1 MCGITGI
8 YAFNQVGSFYMINL
22 AKAIDTLGRRGPD
35 ARGYY
40 LDDLTGLGHRRLS
53 IIDTAS
59 AANQPMY
66 DETNRYV
73 IVFNGEIFNYKEL
86 KEELKQQG
94 INFRTESDTE
104 VLLQYY
110 ILEKE
115 KCLNRFVGFFAFAIY
130 DKQARS
136 LFVARD
142 RMGVKPLLYYR
153 DEDKFVFASEMK
165 SLLAYNIPRELDEVS
180 LFQYLQLNYVPK
192 DHSILKNVFK
202 LLPGEYLYIREK
214 EFVKKTYYDISY
226 SENSVD
232 RNISFEQAQQKFLH
246 LLDDSI
252 RLRLIA
258 DVPLGA
264 FLSGG
269 TDSSAVVALASRHTN
284 YLNTFSIGYKD
295 EPFFDETKYANLVAK
310 KFNTNHTVFS
320 LTNEDLHEHV
330 YEMLDYLDEPFAD
343 SSSLPF
349 YILSK
354 RTSQKV
360 KVALSGDG
368 ADEVFAGYNKYY
380 GEQRI
385 REGGWKAELL
395 KTMYPLLE
403 QLPKSRGGFFSN
415 KVRQFH
421 RFAEGARMS
430 PGERYWCWSSV
441 TSEKDARNLFSAE
454 FLKKLDERQYKERKD
469 DCIKLITPQGTVNEV
484 LLSDVKMVLPGD
496 MLFKVDMM
504 SMANGLEVR
513 EPFLDHR
520 IVDFAF
526 KLPVEYKIDAKL
538 KKKLVRET
546 FREILPVELYERPK
560 KGFEVPLVK
569 FYKRELRS
577 LIIELT
583 DERLVE
589 AQGIFDKKAMSRFRD
604 QVLNSQYYDQGK
616 VWSVLVFQY
625 WWKRFLYK

>member
-22 AKAIDTLGRRGPD
+22 AKSIDTLGRRGPD

-40 LDDLTGLGHRRLS
+40 LDDHIGMGHRRLS

-59 AANQPMY
+59 VANQPMH
-66 DETNRYV
+66 DAGDRYV
-73 IVFNGEIFNYKEL
+73 LVFNGEIFNYKEL
-86 KEELKQQG
+86 KEELIAKG
-94 INFRTESDTE
+94 VSFRTESDTE
-104 VLLQYY
+104 VLLHYY

-115 KCLNRFVGFFAFAIY
+115 KCLNRFVGFYAFAIY
-130 DKQARS
+130 DKDDRS

-142 RMGVKPLLYYR
+142 RMGVKPLLYYT
-153 DEDKFVFASEMK
+153 DEDKFIFASEMK
-165 SLLAYNIPRELDEVS
+165 AVLAYNIPKELDEVS
-180 LFQYLQLNYVPK
+180 LYQYLQLNYVPK
-192 DHSILKNVFK
+192 EHSIFKNIYK
-202 LLPGEYLYIREK
+202 LLPGEYIYIK
-214 EFVKKTYYDISY
+214 GKQFTKKTYYDIPY
-226 SENSVD
+226 AEHAVD
-232 RNISFEQAQQKFLH
+232 KNISFEEAKNKFLE
-246 LLDDSI
+246 LLDEST
-252 RLRLIA
+252 RLRLVA

-269 TDSSAVVALASRHTN
+269 TDSSAVVALASRYTN
-284 YLNTFSIGYKD
+284 YLNTFSIGYRD
-295 EPFFDETKYANLVAK
+295 EPYFDETKYANLVAQ

-330 YEMLDYLDEPFAD
+330 FEMLDYLDEPFAD

-354 RTSQKV
+354 KTAQKV

-380 GEQRI
+380 GEYKI
-385 REGGWKAELL
+385 RQGGWQAELL

-403 QLPKSRGGFFSN
+403 QLPKGRGGYLSN
-415 KVRQFH
+415 KIRQMH
-421 RFAEGARMS
+421 RFAEGGRMT
-430 PGERYWCWSSV
+430 PQERYWRWSSV
-441 TSEKDARNLFSAE
+441 TAEKEAEGLFSKT
-454 FLKKLDERQYKERKD
+454 FRERIDTAGYNQRKAA
-469 DCIKLITPQGTVNEV
+469 CTRFITSGGTLNEV

-520 IVDFAF
+520 LVDFAF
-526 KLPVEYKIDAKL
+526 QLPVEYKIDAHL
-538 KKKLVRET
+538 KKRLVREA
-546 FREILPVELYERPK
+546 FKDILPAALYDRPK

-577 LIIELT
+577 LILDLT
-583 DERLVE
+583 DERLIAE
-589 AQGIFDKKAMSRFRD
+589 QGIFDPKAMRDFRE

-625 WWKRFLYK
+625 WWKKFLRK